1 MDSLNSRVAKGDKC
15 MVATAHPEATKIGI
29 EILKLGGNAFDAAV
43 GVGFALSVCEPHCS
57 SLGGG
62 GFMTAHNA
70 QLDKNIFVDFREVAP
85 LKAEPSMWQLDE
97 KGQVINNGKSE
108 GGKSICVPGEVAGL
122 CYIQHTYGKLSL
134 KEVMAPAIA
143 LANNGFEIAPSFKK
157 ELDDNREKF
166 LRFKEEGNPY
176 LVDYATGDTFKN
188 PHLGNVLSQIAE
200 KGEKAFYSGEIAE
213 SIINSVNKFGGEFT
227 LEDFNQYKVAEI
239 EPLKGDYRGYDIL
252 TSPPPSSGGTHVL
265 QILNLLETKDLSQIK
280 YHSTQHLHLLSEV
293 FKMTFADRAEYMG
306 DPSFSKLPL
315 EGITSKAYAKQRIEE
330 YEYGKVSSA
339 VTGDPFQFEP
349 TNTTHYSIADE
360 YGNIISLTKTISAFF
375 GSGVVPPNTGVVLNC
390 QMRCFSVGEGKKN
403 SVAGYK
409 KPLSSM
415 SPTIMLKDGK
425 PFAVVG
431 TPGGN
436 RIITTVA
443 QIISNL
449 VDYNMGIKEAIE
461 APRCYND
468 IPNVFSYEDRID
480 RSQVEKLSEFGQ
492 KIRKTASFDRF
503 FGGVQGILYEG
514 DHCMVGC
521 ADPRR
526 LGTAMTLC
534 K

>member
-1 MDSLNSRVAKGDKC
+1 METVNQKVAKSNKC
-15 MVATAHPEATKIGI
+15 MVATAHPEATKVGI
-29 EILKLGGNAFDAAV
+29 RILEMGGNAFDAAAA
-43 GVGFALSVCEPHCS
+43 VGFALSVCEPHCS

-70 QLDKNIFVDFREVAP
+70 ELDKNIFVDFREVAP
-85 LKAEPSMWQLDE
+85 KSAKPSMWELDE
-97 KGQVINNGKSE
+97 EGEVIGDTKSE
-108 GGKSICVPGEVAGL
+108 GGKSICTPGEVAGL
-122 CYIQHTYGKLSL
+122 CYIQRKYGKLTL
-134 KEVMAPAIA
+134 KEALSPAIE
-143 LANNGFEIAPSFKK
+143 LAYNGFEIAPSFKK
-157 ELDDNREKF
+157 ELDDNKEKF

-176 LVDYATGDTFKN
+176 LVEYSTGDTFKN
-188 PHLGNVLSQIAE
+188 PHLGDTLSQIAE
-200 KGEKAFYSGEIAE
+200 HGEKAFYSGDIAQR
-213 SIINSVNKFGGEFT
+213 IIDSANKFGAEFT
-227 LEDFNQYKVAEI
+227 LEDFSEYKVSEI
-239 EPLKGDYRGYDIL
+239 EPLAGDYRGYDIL
-252 TSPPPSSGGTHVL
+252 TSPPPSSGGTHVI
-265 QILNLLETKDLSQIK
+265 QILNFLETKDLSSIK
-280 YHSTQHLHLLSEV
+280 YHSAEHLHLLSEV
-293 FKMTFADRAEYMG
+293 FKMIFADRKEYMG
-306 DPSFSKLPL
+306 DPNFVKLPL
-315 EGITSKAYAKQRIEE
+315 LGLTSKEYAKKRMQE
-330 YEYGKVSSA
+330 YEYGKVSPA
-339 VTGDPFQFEP
+339 VKGDPFEFEP

-390 QMRCFSVGEGKKN
+390 QMRCFSVGECKTN
-403 SVAGYK
+403 SVAGLK

-415 SPTIMLKDGK
+415 SPTIMLKYGK

-468 IPNVFSYEDRID
+468 NPNVFNFEGRITEA
-480 RSQVEKLSEFGQ
+480 EKLGEFGQ
-492 KIRKTASFDRF
+492 KLKKTADFDRF

-526 LGTAMTLC
+526 LGTAMGLN